1 MDKLA
6 IGIAREGFV
15 RIYSV
20 VTTDLTD
27 EARRRHDLWPTSS
40 AALGRT
46 MAVALMMGAM
56 SKSDQEKV
64 NIQINGEGPIKTIVA
79 QSSKSGNVRGYVGEP
94 HVMLS
99 YTDKKKLAVGLAV
112 GPGFLNVTKSMG
124 MKTDFVG
131 TVDLVSGE
139 IAEDFAYYFNVS
151 EQTPSAVSLG
161 VLVETDNSV
170 VAAGGLII
178 QLLPGAREEDII
190 STEAAFEKLK
200 PISEMVKEGATAESI
215 IENLFDDARVLETR
229 DVQFKC
235 QCSRE
240 LMLNGLAT
248 LDSDEIKAMI
258 EEDEI
263 IETVCHYCNEKYLFT
278 IPDLQGLL
286 DAREA

>member
-6 IGIAREGFV
+6 IGIARNGNI

-20 VTTDLTD
+20 VSTELSE
-27 EARRRHDLWPTSS
+27 EARVRHDLWPTS
-40 AALGRT
+40 AATLGRT

-56 SKSDQEKV
+56 AKSDKEKV
-64 NIQINGEGPIKTIVA
+64 NIQINGDGPIRTVVA
-79 QSSKSGNVRGYVGEP
+79 SANNKGEVRGYVGDP

-99 YTDKKKLAVGLAV
+99 YTDKNKLAVGLAV
-112 GPGFLNVTKSMG
+112 GSGFLNVSKSLG
-124 MKTDFVG
+124 LKQDFVG

-178 QLLPGAREEDII
+178 QLMPGYTEEDIVAI
-190 STEAAFEKLK
+190 EKALETLK
-200 PISEMVKEGATAESI
+200 PVSELVKNGETEETLI
-215 IENLFDDARVLETR
+215 TNLFEDAKVLETR

-235 QCSRE
+235 ECSRDR
-240 LMLNGLAT
+240 MYSGLAT
-248 LDSDEIKAMI
+248 IEKNEIIEMI

-263 IETVCHYCNEKYLFT
+263 VETVCNYCNEKYLFT
-278 IPDLQGLL
+278 VDDLKGLL
-286 DAREA
+286 DVKDA

>member
-27 EARRRHDLWPTSS
+27 EARRGHDLWPTSS

-190 STEAAFEKLK
+190 ATEAAFEKLK

>member
-15 RIYSV
+15 RIYAT

-27 EARRRHDLWPTSS
+27 EARRRHDLWPTAS

-46 MAVALMMGAM
+46 MAVGLMMGAM
-56 SKSDQEKV
+56 SKSEQEKV
-64 NIQINGEGPIKTIVA
+64 TIQINSEGPLKQIVV
-79 QSSKSGNVRGYVGEP
+79 QSSNSGNVRGYVGDP

-124 MKTDFVG
+124 LKTDFVG

-161 VLVETDNSV
+161 VLVDTDNSIM
-170 VAAGGLII
+170 AAGGLIV

-190 STEAAFEKLK
+190 ATEAAFAKLK
-200 PISEMVKEGATAESI
+200 PISEMVNAGASAESI
-215 IENLFDDARVLETR
+215 IEDLFDDARVLETR

-235 QCSRE
+235 ECSRNA
-240 LMLNGLAT
+240 MLNGLAT
-248 LDSDEIKAMI
+248 LNTEELEAMIADDEIV
-258 EEDEI
+258 
-263 IETVCHYCNEKYLFT
+263 ETVCHYCNEKYLFT

-286 DAREA
+286 DACKS

>member
-190 STEAAFEKLK
+190 ATEAAFGKLK